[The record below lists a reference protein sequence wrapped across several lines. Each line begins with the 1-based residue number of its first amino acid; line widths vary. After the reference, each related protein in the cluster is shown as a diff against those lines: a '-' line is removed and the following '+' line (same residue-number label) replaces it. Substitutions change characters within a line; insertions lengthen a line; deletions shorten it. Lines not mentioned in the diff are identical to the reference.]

1 MPNRDE
7 SPIDFAGL
15 GDTQLVL
22 YFMSTK
28 ALLSFFTAN
37 KKKKIITCCWTQ
49 QPRMSNDI
57 GF

>member
-37 KKKKIITCCWTQ
+37 KKKNYHMLLDPTA
-49 QPRMSNDI
+49 
-57 GF
+57 